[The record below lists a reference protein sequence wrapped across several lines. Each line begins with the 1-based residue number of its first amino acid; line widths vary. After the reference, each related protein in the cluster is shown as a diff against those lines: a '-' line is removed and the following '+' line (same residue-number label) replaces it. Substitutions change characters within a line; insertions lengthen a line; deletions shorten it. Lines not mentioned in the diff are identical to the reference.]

1 MNKLVKYLLLTII
14 VIFSI
19 YFIINREFTELVLRF
34 LFPNIKNVI
43 HPRLDLSDMFIQHII
58 LVSLSTISAIIIGLA
73 LGIYVTR
80 ESGKDLLGLV
90 ESLVSIMQTFPPAAV
105 LALSV
110 PALGYGF
117 APAFTAL
124 FIYSIF
130 PIVSNTIAG
139 IQSVDKSVIEAS
151 RALGMDRTG
160 VLLKVE
166 IPLSLNILLAGIR
179 TTVVIN
185 VGTAAIAAVVSGGGL
200 GSLIISGLIDNNL
213 SYIFTGAI
221 LTALLALA
229 FDSIFTLI
237 DNLLKKRKS
246 V

>member
-1 MNKLVKYLLLTII
+1 MNKLVKYFFLIII
-14 VIFSI
+14 VIFSTC
-19 YFIINREFTELVLRF
+19 FIIDREFTELLLRF

-43 HPRLDLSDMFIQHII
+43 HPRLELSHMILQHIT
-58 LVSLSTISAIIIGLA
+58 LVSLSTISAIIVGLS

-90 ESLVSIMQTFPPAAV
+90 ESIVSIMQTFPPAAV

-117 APAFTAL
+117 TPAFTAL

-139 IQSVDKSVIEAS
+139 IHSVDKSVIEAS
-151 RALGMDRTG
+151 RAIGMDKTQ

-166 IPLSLNILLAGIR
+166 IPLSLNVLLAGIR

-185 VGTAAIAAVVSGGGL
+185 VGTATIAAVVAGGGL

-213 SYIFTGAI
+213 SYIFTGAM
-221 LTALLALA
+221 LTALLALG

-237 DNLLKKRKS
+237 DNLLIKRKS

>member
-1 MNKLVKYLLLTII
+1 MNKTIKYILLLCLLTFTFLF
-14 VIFSI
+14 IFNI
-19 YFIINREFTELVLRF
+19 EFTGFILKSI
-34 LFPNIKNVI
+34 FPGIKKVM
-43 HPRLDLSDMFIQHII
+43 HPRLILSDMFIEHIV
-58 LVSLSTISAIIIGLA
+58 LVLLSSISAIIVGLS
-73 LGIYVTR
+73 LGIFVTR
-80 ESGKDLLGLV
+80 DTGKNLLELV
-90 ESLVSIMQTFPPAAV
+90 ESLISIMQTFPPAAV

-139 IQSVDKSVIEAS
+139 INAVDKSVIEAS
-151 RALGMDRTG
+151 KAIGMDKMQ

-166 IPLSLNILLAGIR
+166 IPLSIDIILAGIR

-185 VGTAAIAAVVSGGGL
+185 VGTAAIAAVVAGGGL
-200 GSLIISGLIDNNL
+200 GSLIISGLIDNNI

-221 LTALLALA
+221 LTALLALG
-229 FDSIFTLI
+229 FDTIFTII
-237 DNLLKKRKS
+237 DKIKNKRHF
-246 V
+246 